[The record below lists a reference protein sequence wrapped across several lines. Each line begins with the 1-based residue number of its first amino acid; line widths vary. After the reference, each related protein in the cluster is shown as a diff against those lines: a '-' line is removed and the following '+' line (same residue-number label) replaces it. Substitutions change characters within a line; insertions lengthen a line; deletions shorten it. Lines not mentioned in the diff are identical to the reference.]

1 MKYLAAALAVVVLGI
16 LVAVS
21 LLALRTRGGVECPGT
36 VVIVRGRGGQPFECV
51 CVDGVLATCF
61 ESGP

>member
-16 LVAVS
+16 VVAVS
-21 LLALRTRGGVECPGT
+21 LLALRTQRGVECPGT
-36 VVIVRGRGGQPFECV
+36 VVIVRGRGGQPLECA

>member
-1 MKYLAAALAVVVLGI
+1 VVVLGI
-16 LVAVS
+16 VVAVS
-21 LLALRTRGGVECPGT
+21 LLALRTQRGVECPGT
-36 VVIVRGRGGQPFECV
+36 VVIVRGRGGQPLECA